1 MKEKEIKKIDLSL
14 IIVTYN
20 SASLIKKCLE
30 PILKLDDINYEI
42 IVIDNES
49 KDNTLE
55 ILKDYGK
62 KIKIYVL
69 KNKGYANALNFA
81 AKKAN
86 GEYLLFMNPDIFVKK
101 EDIKKMLNRI
111 KEDKSIG
118 IIAPKL
124 IFPNSKVQDSCFM
137 FYKFYTPFFRRSF
150 FGKTKFGKNHI
161 NKIFMKNADKNG
173 ELNPDWVLGAIFMME
188 KSFFMKISGMDS
200 RFFLYYEDMDICR
213 RCYLNNKKVL
223 YFPHSKATHDHI
235 RSSAN
240 YKNIMTAFLNKV
252 TREHIKSYIK
262 YHLKFLGK

>member
-1 MKEKEIKKIDLSL
+1 MIKNVNRIDLSI

-20 SASLIKKCLE
+20 SSSLIKKCLE
-30 PILKLDDINYEI
+30 PIFKLDNINYEI

-49 KDNTLE
+49 KDNTLD
-55 ILKDYGK
+55 ILKEYDK

-81 AKKAN
+81 SKKAK
-86 GEYLLFMNPDIFVKK
+86 GEYLLFMNPDIFVEK
-101 EDIKKMLNRI
+101 EDLNKMLNRI
-111 KEDKSIG
+111 KKDKNIG
-118 IIAPKL
+118 ILAPKL
-124 IFPNSKVQDSCFM
+124 IFPNNKIQDSCFM
-137 FYKFYTPFFRRSF
+137 FYKFYTPLFRRSIL
-150 FGKTKFGKNHI
+150 GKTKFGKKHI
-161 NKIFMKNADKNG
+161 GKIFMKSTNKNK
-173 ELNPDWVLGAIFMME
+173 ELNPDWVLGAVFIME
-188 KSFFMKISGMDS
+188 KRFFEKISGMDP

-223 YFPHSKATHDHI
+223 YFPSSKAIHNHI

-262 YHLKFLGK
+262 YHLKFLGR

>member
-1 MKEKEIKKIDLSL
+1 MIKKIEKIDLSI

-20 SASLIKKCLE
+20 SSFLIKKCLE
-30 PILKLDDINYEI
+30 PILELDNINYEI
-42 IVIDNES
+42 IVVDNES
-49 KDNTLE
+49 RDNTKE
-55 ILKDYGK
+55 ILENYSK
-62 KIKIYVL
+62 KINIYIL

-81 AKKAN
+81 SKKAV

-101 EDIKKMLNRI
+101 EDINKMLNRI
-111 KEDKSIG
+111 KEDKNIG

-124 IFPNSKVQDSCFM
+124 LFPNNKIQDSCFM
-137 FYKFYTPFFRRSF
+137 FYKFYTPLFRRSL
-150 FGKTKFGKNHI
+150 FGKTEFGKKHI
-161 NKIFMKNADKNG
+161 AKIFMKNSDKNS

-188 KSFFMKISGMDS
+188 KKFFEKIKGMDS
-200 RFFLYYEDMDICR
+200 RFFLYYEDMDICK

-223 YFPHSKATHDHI
+223 YFPYSKAIHDHI

-240 YKNIMTAFLNKV
+240 YKNIMTALFNKI

>member
-1 MKEKEIKKIDLSL
+1 MIKKVNKIDLSI

-20 SASLIKKCLE
+20 SSSLIKKCLE
-30 PILKLDDINYEI
+30 SILELNDINHEI
-42 IVIDNES
+42 IVVDNES
-49 KDNTLE
+49 KDNTKEL
-55 ILKDYGK
+55 LKNYGK

-81 AKKAN
+81 SKKAR
-86 GEYLLFMNPDIFVKK
+86 GEYLLFMNPDIFVDK
-101 EDIKKMLNRI
+101 EDINKMLDRI
-111 KEDKSIG
+111 KKDKNIG

-124 IFPNSKVQDSCFM
+124 LFPNNKIQDSCFM
-137 FYKFYTPFFRRSF
+137 FYKFYTPLFRRSF
-150 FGKTKFGKNHI
+150 FGKTKFGKKHI
-161 NKIFMKNADKNG
+161 DKIFMRNFDKNN

-188 KSFFMKISGMDS
+188 KRFFEKILGMDS

-223 YFPHSKATHDHI
+223 YFPYSKAIHNHI

-240 YKNIMTAFLNKV
+240 YKNILTAFFNKI